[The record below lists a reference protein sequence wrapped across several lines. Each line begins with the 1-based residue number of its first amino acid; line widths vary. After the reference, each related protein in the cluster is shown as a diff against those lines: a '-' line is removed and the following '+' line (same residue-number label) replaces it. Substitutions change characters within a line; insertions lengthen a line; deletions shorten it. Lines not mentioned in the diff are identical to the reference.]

1 MKFAYGANLKPG
13 SGLSHLKYE
22 LHDVHRK
29 WQKPGSLF
37 TQQSVLEQ
45 QESNKQTNK
54 LRSNSV
60 VENF

>member
-13 SGLSHLKYE
+13 SGSSHLKYE

-37 TQQSVLEQ
+37 HITKCFGTTT
-45 QESNKQTNK
+45 KQ
-54 LRSNSV
+54 
-60 VENF
+60 